1 MAMLMVADI
10 MVGYMKDVWGNSSQ
24 MHGKVYP
31 EFHKIIPRSEK
42 EAFLKQR
49 ARVIWLTGLSGSGK
63 TTLGSYLEN
72 ELFSMGYLTQML
84 DGDNI
89 RTGINCNLAFTGED
103 RRENIRRIAEVSKL
117 FLNCGI
123 IVISCFIS
131 PTHEI
136 RKMARSIIG
145 TEDFFEVYVNAPL
158 EICEQRDVKGL
169 YKLARDGKIKD
180 FTGIDSP
187 FEVPVSCDLEIRTD
201 LLTVEEST
209 GKLLNFV
216 LPRIRNGR

>member
-1 MAMLMVADI
+1 MITVAEI
-10 MVGYMKDVWGNSSQ
+10 MVDDIKKAMGNSFQES
-24 MHGKVYP
+24 GWIYP
-31 EFHKIIPRSEK
+31 EFRKIIQRSDK
-42 EAFLKQR
+42 EMFLKQR
-49 ARVIWLTGLSGSGK
+49 SRVIWLTGLSGSGK
-63 TTLGSYLEN
+63 TTLGSTLEK

-89 RTGINCNLAFTGED
+89 RSGINCNLSFTEED
-103 RRENIRRIAEVSKL
+103 RHENIRRIAEVSKL

-136 RKMARSIIG
+136 RAMAKEIIMP
-145 TEDFFEVYVNAPL
+145 EDFIEVYINSPL
-158 EICEQRDVKGL
+158 EVCEQRDVKGL
-169 YKLARDGKIKD
+169 YKLARDGKIRD

-187 FEVPVSCDLEIRTD
+187 FEAPLNCDLEIRTD
-201 LLTVEEST
+201 RLSVEESALR
-209 GKLLNFV
+209 LLDFV

>member
-1 MAMLMVADI
+1 MAVLKVADI

-24 MHGKVYP
+24 VPGKVYP

-42 EAFLKQR
+42 EMLLKQR

-63 TTLGSYLEN
+63 TTLGSYLEK

-89 RTGINCNLAFTGED
+89 RSGINCNLTFTGED

-123 IVISCFIS
+123 VVISCFIS
-131 PTHEI
+131 PTQEI

-145 TEDFFEVYVNAPL
+145 EEDFLEVYVNAPL
-158 EICEQRDVKGL
+158 DVCEQRDVKGL

-201 LLTVEEST
+201 LLTVDESAR
-209 GKLLNFV
+209 KLLNVV